1 MANAAGMIFESIWR
15 DPDWRTLSRG
25 AQALYMQL
33 LSQKEL
39 DCAGILPLQPEK
51 WAKGCAGLT
60 VALVWADLEELQ
72 RARFV
77 YYDTDTYEAL
87 IRTHVRNSN
96 VPKVPNMRKSAIR
109 SALLVGS
116 ERLREVLAVELRA
129 SGRADFVAAADEINP
144 SPTLPEPLAN
154 PSKVNPSGTLPEPTG
169 VGMGMGMGVTHL
181 GNYSSG
187 GERPKCARHPDG
199 NQGDENCRGCKRC
212 REWDER
218 NAEANELDARR
229 RAREIADN
237 CPDCHGTNLIEIA
250 EDTARKCEHPYA
262 TAAAHA

>member
-1 MANAAGMIFESIWR
+1 MANAAGMIYESIWR
-15 DPDWRTLSRG
+15 DPDWRRLSRG

-51 WAKGCAGLT
+51 WATGCQGLS
-60 VALVWADLEELQ
+60 VEQVWGDLNELQ
-72 RARFV
+72 DARFV
-77 YYDTDTYEAL
+77 FYDTGTYEAL

-109 SALLVGS
+109 SACLVGS
-116 ERLREVLAVELRA
+116 QRLREVLAVELRA

-144 SPTLPEPLAN
+144 SPTVTEPLAN
-154 PSKVNPSGTLPEPTG
+154 PSESNPSGTLPEPTG

-187 GERPKCARHPDG
+187 GGRPICSKHRNGNPD
-199 NQGDENCRGCKRC
+199 DENCRGCRRC
-212 REWDER
+212 RDWDEA
-218 NAEANELDARR
+218 NAKADELDTKRR
-229 RAREIADN
+229 QREISEN
-237 CPDCHGTNLIEIA
+237 CPDCHGTNVIEVGDNA
-250 EDTARKCEHPYA
+250 ARKCDHPYA
-262 TAAAHA
+262 KAAHA